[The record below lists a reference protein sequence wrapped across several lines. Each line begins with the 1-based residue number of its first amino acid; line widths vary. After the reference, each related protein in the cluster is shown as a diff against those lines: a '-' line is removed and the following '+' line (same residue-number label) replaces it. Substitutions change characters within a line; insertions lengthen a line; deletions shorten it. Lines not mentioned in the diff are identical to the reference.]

1 MRLEHFT
8 QNLAPA
14 EGAMLHPYL
23 ALPRGAHGDSP
34 SPITRSTWLHPTRR
48 GARAG
53 FPAHPQLGQGSTKP
67 RARVGRSGGSPPGCG
82 EGTRGPG
89 AARSRARPTGR
100 SRLRGARGRRREPG
114 VSKRGRLRAETRP
127 WLRLGCDQRCLVTCT
142 ICRGMSG
149 RQKKEK
155 KKKANSGNGAA
166 ASLVLRRREKP
177 FPASLQPWFWCFPAQ
192 ILMEELRL
200 HKPASCSC
208 SEQRRGPSAPRQG
221 SGAAAGWV
229 LPGTRSALHNPYECH
244 RHICSEREK

>member
-8 QNLAPA
+8 PNLAPA
-14 EGAMLHPYL
+14 EGAMLHPYP
-23 ALPRGAHGDSP
+23 ALPRGAHGDAP

-53 FPAHPQLGQGSTKP
+53 FPAHPQLGRGSTKP

-114 VSKRGRLRAETRP
+114 VSERGRLRAETRP

-155 KKKANSGNGAA
+155 KKEGKQRERSCCIPRAAKEGEALPCVPAAMVLVFFCPNLDGGAVSA
-166 ASLVLRRREKP
+166 QTCLVLP
-177 FPASLQPWFWCFPAQ
+177 L
-192 ILMEELRL
+192 
-200 HKPASCSC
+200 
-208 SEQRRGPSAPRQG
+208 
-221 SGAAAGWV
+221 
-229 LPGTRSALHNPYECH
+229 
-244 RHICSEREK
+244 